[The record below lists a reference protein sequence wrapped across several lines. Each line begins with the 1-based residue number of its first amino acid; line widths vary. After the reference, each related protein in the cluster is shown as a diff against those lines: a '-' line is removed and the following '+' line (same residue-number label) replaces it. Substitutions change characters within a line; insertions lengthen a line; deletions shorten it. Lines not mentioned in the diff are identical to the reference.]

1 MPTLSLDAIQQRIAQ
16 RDAELQ
22 RLRRDL
28 EIRRSQLQAL
38 TQRKEELQAKL
49 RQIDAEM
56 TAVAT
61 GTKRPQTA
69 ARKAAPK
76 KPKPTPPVAG
86 KPSPPSL
93 NSLLLSALRSAG
105 RPLTAKQLVGEVK
118 RRGFKTESADF
129 TKMVGT
135 RLWDLKKQGVVQRA
149 AGQPGYILTPS
160 PNETAP
166 KVGPTKSQLQKTI
179 AKVLPTKTAKGRAV
193 SKRASAPAPGAKP
206 PQMSLRE
213 VLTQI
218 LKKMGA
224 PLTGSELAQE
234 VLKTGYQTDS
244 TKFVNNVF
252 VILGRMDNV
261 EHVAGEGYRLK
272 RGKS

>member
-1 MPTLSLDAIQQRIAQ
+1 MPSLSLDAIEQRIAQ

-22 RLRRDL
+22 RLRRDV
-28 EIRRSQLQAL
+28 EARRSRLQAL
-38 TQRKEELQAKL
+38 TRRKEALQAKL
-49 RQIDAEM
+49 REIETEM
-56 TAVAT
+56 AAVAG

-69 ARKAAPK
+69 APKAAPK
-76 KPKPTPPVAG
+76 KPTP
-86 KPSPPSL
+86 KPSTTGKSSQPSL
-93 NSLLLSALRSAG
+93 PALLVSVMRSAG
-105 RPLTAKQLVGEVK
+105 RPLTAKHLVQEVK
-118 RRGFKTESADF
+118 RRGFKSSSANF
-129 TKMVGT
+129 TKMVEA

-149 AGQPGYILTPS
+149 ADQPGYTLAPTSNGP
-160 PNETAP
+160 AP
-166 KVGPTKSQLQKTI
+166 KIGPTKSLARKTTTK
-179 AKVLPTKTAKGRAV
+179 ATGKTAKAAA
-193 SKRASAPAPGAKP
+193 KRASAPAPGAKA

-224 PLTGSELAQE
+224 PLTGSELAEE
-234 VLKTGYQTDS
+234 VLKTGYRTDS

-272 RGKS
+272 RKK